1 MTTKIA
7 AISTGIYQINTWIVY
22 VTEKKVLVI
31 DPATSELTG
40 DSLKIVDFL
49 KKNNLQP
56 VAFIL
61 THGHF
66 DHIAGTLELK
76 KTYPNIPL
84 ICHKEDA
91 FMVGS
96 NAVTTQGPVLI
107 DMEMEY
113 IIQMLENLPDPDILV
128 SKETTLD
135 KLIKT
140 ENRELK
146 NQLSTWKILHTP
158 GHTKG
163 CICLYNANEKLLF
176 SGDTIFYHSYGRTD
190 LPGGNQAEMIKTLNR
205 IYTTLP
211 KDTRIFPGHD
221 YSDFILEEN
230 I

>member
-1 MTTKIA
+1 MNTKIT
-7 AISTGIYQINTWIVY
+7 AIQTGIYQINTWIIHLK
-22 VTEKKVLVI
+22 ENNVLII
-31 DPATSELTG
+31 DPATSKLTR
-40 DSLKIVDFL
+40 DSLKIIDFL

-66 DHIAGTLELK
+66 DHIAGTAELK
-76 KTYPNIPL
+76 KSYPEVPL

-91 FMVGS
+91 MMAGS
-96 NAVTTQGPVLI
+96 NAAATQGSVLEG
-107 DMEMEY
+107 MEMEC

-128 SKETTLD
+128 TTETTLD

-140 ENRELK
+140 ENLELK
-146 NQLSTWKILHTP
+146 SQLSNWKVLHTP

-163 CICLYNANEKLLF
+163 CICLYNEAEKLLF

-190 LPGGNQAEMIKTLNR
+190 LPGGNDAEMIKTLNR
-205 IYTTLP
+205 IYTSLP
-211 KDTRIFPGHD
+211 KDTKVFPGHD
-221 YSDFILEEN
+221 YYDFLLEEN